1 MKKTV
6 KYLLIVTSIAL
17 IVINIYV
24 IINAEQLLSD
34 NFTLFKKI
42 VPEILL
48 KRRLELFA
56 KGGVRSDLVFC
67 NHVY

>member
-42 VPEILL
+42 VPEIL
-48 KRRLELFA
+48 
-56 KGGVRSDLVFC
+56 
-67 NHVY
+67 